1 MLLAVH
7 LSTWIQSVDWVG
19 TPVPYKS
26 VGQFLISAR
35 GAEGTQPWPKADKPH
50 CKKRINRSSL
60 GRYVFG
66 SEISYNKAPPR
77 LPGLGC

>member
-1 MLLAVH
+1 VLLAVH

-35 GAEGTQPWPKADKPH
+35 GAEGTQPWPKSDKPH
-50 CKKRINRSSL
+50 CKKRINRTVKSIVCVITILLLLCSQ
-60 GRYVFG
+60 
-66 SEISYNKAPPR
+66 K
-77 LPGLGC
+77 